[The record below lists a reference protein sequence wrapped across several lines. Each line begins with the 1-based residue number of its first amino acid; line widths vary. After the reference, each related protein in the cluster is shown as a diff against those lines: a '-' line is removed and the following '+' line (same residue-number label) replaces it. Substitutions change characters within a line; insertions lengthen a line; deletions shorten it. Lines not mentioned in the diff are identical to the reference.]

1 MIELIAPL
9 LTATVAAAT
18 PLILAGLGELVA
30 ERAGVLNIGIEGLML
45 TGCIAGFT
53 VAVAT
58 GNPWLGLLAAITA
71 AMVLGAGFAAMAI
84 NARTDQ
90 IVAGMAV
97 NLLAFGVSGTVWRI
111 LQSRGLT
118 DLPDSA
124 GFSRGWT
131 GSATLEGLPVLGPL
145 LFNQYGL
152 TVVTLVA
159 ALLLWWVLRRTR
171 LGLVVSAL
179 GEAPDA
185 VAAAGES
192 VRRWRW
198 SSVLF
203 AAGCAGAAGAY
214 LSIMRTHAFVPQMT
228 GGTGFVVL
236 ALVMFG
242 RWRVWWLIGGCL
254 LFGFADSLQQT
265 LQSLP
270 QARQI
275 PYQVFQMLPYL
286 VALGALALLSR
297 SSPGPAA
304 LGRPW
309 PESP

>member
-1 MIELIAPL
+1 MMELVNPL
-9 LTATVAAAT
+9 LLATVAAAT
-18 PLILAGLGELVA
+18 PLLLAGLGELLA

-45 TGCIAGFT
+45 TGCIAGFS
-53 VAVAT
+53 VAAIS
-58 GNPWLGLLAAITA
+58 GSPWLGLLAAMCA
-71 AMVLGAGFAAMAI
+71 AMLLGAGFAALTI

-97 NLLAFGVSGTVWRI
+97 NLFAFGASGAAWRVM
-111 LQSRGLT
+111 QQQGLT
-118 DLPDSA
+118 ELPDSA
-124 GFSRGWT
+124 GFARGWT
-131 GSATLEGLPVLGPL
+131 GSDTLATLPLLGPL
-145 LFNQYGL
+145 LFNHYGL
-152 TVVTLVA
+152 TA
-159 ALLLWWVLRRTR
+159 ATLLLAVGLWWGLRRTR
-171 LGLVVSAL
+171 FGVVLTAL

-185 VAAAGES
+185 AAAAGES

-198 SSVLF
+198 LMVLV
-203 AAGCAGAAGAY
+203 AAACAGAAGAY

-242 RWRVWWLIGGCL
+242 RWRVWWLVGGCL
-254 LFGFADSLQQT
+254 LFGFADSVQQSV
-265 LQSLP
+265 QSLP

-286 VALGALALLSR
+286 VALAALAALSR
-297 SSPGPAA
+297 SAPGPAA

-309 PESP
+309 PEH